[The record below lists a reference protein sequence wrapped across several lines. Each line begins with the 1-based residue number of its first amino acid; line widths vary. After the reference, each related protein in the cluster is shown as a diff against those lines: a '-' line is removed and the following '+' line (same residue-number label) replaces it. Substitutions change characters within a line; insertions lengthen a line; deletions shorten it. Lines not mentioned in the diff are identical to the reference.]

1 MSNRGKKSK
10 TTTVQDQQ
18 QGSPDRQLPPLLRSN
33 TMSHL
38 VEGYQASTQHMK
50 ESVLRL
56 AGNYEAMKSLC
67 ANYGLAAALILTMA
81 FANYSSLDANAW
93 MHYQQVWITSDECQE
108 LARKSCNSTIKVTNQ
123 MRLGGDGLRSSAW
136 TQGSEFYCTD
146 VFHEWTK
153 DGGNPFLSYK
163 GTDKE
168 CCSETI
174 RCAMISSWNL
184 EASFIAGN
192 GAGSMLLLMTVLYAT
207 LLHIVVQG
215 TIADPKKEAQLKIVQ
230 SNLQVPFLF
239 LHVLFFAGLGFAF
252 FGIIA
257 VMSIRISTPFF
268 SAASYG
274 IGLAAAA
281 LASTL
286 TLVSFCEVLKV
297 NRNIFKKYPDQMKVD
312 AEKDKEDKKEEL
324 EEKDLKKKEVLKK
337 ALEEVLSA

>member
-1 MSNRGKKSK
+1 MSTKIK
-10 TTTVQDQQ
+10 TTST
-18 QGSPDRQLPPLLRSN
+18 GSESPGKLSRSN
-33 TMSHL
+33 TLSHMVL
-38 VEGYQASTQHMK
+38 DPVTEASHTVTDT
-50 ESVLRL
+50 VLHL
-56 AGNYEAMKSLC
+56 AGNFEAMKSLC
-67 ANYGLAAALILTMA
+67 ENYGLAAALILTMA

-297 NRNIFKKYPDQMKVD
+297 NRNIFKKYPDQMKED
-312 AEKDKEDKKEEL
+312 AEKDQEDKKKEL

>member
-18 QGSPDRQLPPLLRSN
+18 QGSPDRQSPPLLRSN
-33 TMSHL
+33 TMSKV

-81 FANYSSLDANAW
+81 FANYSALDSKAW
-93 MHYQQVWITSDECQE
+93 EDYQKVWITSDDCQE
-108 LARKSCNSTIKVTNQ
+108 FARQSCNSTIKVASQT
-123 MRLGGDGLRSSAW
+123 RLSGVGLRQSGW
-136 TQGSEFYCTD
+136 TQGAEFYCTD

-274 IGLAAAA
+274 IGLAAAV

-286 TLVSFCEVLKV
+286 ILVSFFEVLKV
-297 NRNIFKKYPDQMKVD
+297 NRNIFKKYPAQMKVD
-312 AEKDKEDKKEEL
+312 AEKDREDKKEEL